1 MSRPLLILPLG
12 STEQHGPHLPI
23 ETDSI
28 IVDAVVAQCVD
39 STSADVHIAPTMN
52 VTASDEHLGF
62 PGTLSIGTE
71 ATTAAVVALC
81 RAAFEWTRG
90 VLIVN
95 GHGGNHDALVA
106 TSSALTFEGVAHRIW
121 NLPAYNGADMHAG
134 HTETS
139 LMLHIAPTL
148 VRRDAIEPGNT
159 SSASELIESMRSGGV
174 RSVSANGV
182 LGDPTTATAEH
193 GAQVLRLYAQSLE
206 SAIAQC
212 LNDWNA

>member
-12 STEQHGPHLPI
+12 STEQHGPHLPV
-23 ETDSI
+23 ETDTI
-28 IVDAVVAQCVD
+28 IIDAVVAQCAKNESPD
-39 STSADVHIAPTMN
+39 IHIAPTMN

-71 ATTAAVVALC
+71 ATTSAVVALC
-81 RAAFEWTRG
+81 RSASNWARG

-106 TSSALTFEGVAHRIW
+106 TSSALTFEGVAHRVW

-139 LMLHIAPTL
+139 LMLHIAPHL
-148 VRRDAIEPGNT
+148 VNREAIEPGNT
-159 SSASELIESMRSGGV
+159 SSASELIATMRSGGV
-174 RSVSANGV
+174 HSVSANGV

-193 GAQVLRLYAQSLE
+193 GAQVLRFYTQSLN

-212 LNDWNA
+212 LNDWTA